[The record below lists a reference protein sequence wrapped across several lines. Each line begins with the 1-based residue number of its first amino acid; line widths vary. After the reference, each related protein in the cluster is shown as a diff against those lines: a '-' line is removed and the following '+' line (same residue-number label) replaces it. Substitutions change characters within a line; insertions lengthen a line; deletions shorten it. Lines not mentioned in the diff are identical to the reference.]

1 MAGSSKVWGD
11 AEATAAGLYEGV
23 PLPRPRPSGANIKVD
38 QTNNFGDVRDIELT
52 LQRINDANRGMEDA
66 LRNLGQK
73 YR

>member
-1 MAGSSKVWGD
+1 MGD
-11 AEATAAGLYEGV
+11 QEGIDKGYYEGV

-38 QTNNFGDVRDIELT
+38 QTNNFGDVRDLELT